1 MLIRRN
7 FVAARNRL
15 AGLSGNARGAEA
27 ELNSLRAVCGFSLAG
42 LTVSLFGLGAS
53 LANGAALSGTGA
65 LLLGLKI
72 AVPLACAAVLIGGG
86 TDR

>member
-7 FVAARNRL
+7 FVAARKRF
-15 AGLSGNARGAEA
+15 AGLSGNAHEAEA

-42 LTVSLFGLGAS
+42 LTGSLFGLGAS
-53 LANGAALSGTGA
+53 LADGGVHSGTGV

-72 AVPLACAAVLIGGG
+72 AVPLACAAVLIGSG
-86 TDR
+86 TDG

>member
-15 AGLSGNARGAEA
+15 AGLSGNAHEA

-42 LTVSLFGLGAS
+42 LTVSLFSLGAS
-53 LANGAALSGTGA
+53 LADGAALSRAGA
-65 LLLGLKI
+65 WLFGLKI
-72 AVPLACAAVLIGGG
+72 VVPLACAAVLIGGG
-86 TDR
+86 TDG